1 MSDVI
6 IVDSGVANLA
16 SVQAAF
22 ARLSASTR
30 VSSDPDEVRRASR
43 VVIPGVGAFG
53 AGMAALRAR
62 RLDGAIRDA
71 FDAGT
76 PLLAI
81 CLGFQMLCEQ
91 SDESPGVAGFGL
103 IEGTCQRLPDEVRV
117 PHLGWNVVSPE
128 ASCRML
134 APMDAS
140 FANSFAL
147 REAPCG
153 WDTAW
158 TTHGVRFVAAAER
171 GSVLACQF
179 HPELSGAAGARLLER
194 WLTGRDASGTPPA
207 AGREPSLAVR
217 IVPCL
222 DVRDGRVVKGV
233 RFSNLRDVG
242 DPV

>member
-1 MSDVI
+1 MSDVV
-6 IVDSGVANLA
+6 IVDSGVANFA

-43 VVIPGVGAFG
+43 IVIPGVGAFG

-62 RLDGAIRDA
+62 RLDGAIRDT

-81 CLGFQMLCEQ
+81 CLGFQMLCEH
-91 SDESPGVAGFGL
+91 SDESPGVAGLGL
-103 IEGTCQRLPDEVRV
+103 IEGTCERLPDEVRV

-158 TTHGVRFVAAAER
+158 TTHGVRFVAAAEL
-171 GSVLACQF
+171 GPVLACQF
-179 HPELSGAAGARLLER
+179 HPELQSRPTRPHPLFASFIGAALDTKKQRAERRQAALEK
-194 WLTGRDASGTPPA
+194 AQ
-207 AGREPSLAVR
+207 
-217 IVPCL
+217 
-222 DVRDGRVVKGV
+222 
-233 RFSNLRDVG
+233 
-242 DPV
+242 